1 MKSNDFEH
9 IICPVADVLGVLGD
23 KWTGLILRDLML
35 GMTRYSDLQNAS
47 NITHATLSDRLK
59 KLENN
64 GLVQKQ
70 LYQTRPER
78 YEYLLTE
85 QGREMAWLLIAMA
98 KIGTKWNLSG
108 WENVPLRFVN
118 KATGNSVRLTLLDET
133 TNKELD
139 LADVMP
145 IASGEQC

>member
-1 MKSNDFEH
+1 M
-9 IICPVADVLGVLGD
+9 LGVLGD